1 MQRQKVLNTAY
12 MLYLYTSF
20 GDTYYVSKGDLFMFF
35 VSVAGAH
42 ITALSSWLPDFQGW
56 IARIFLIIC
65 ICRTALTG
73 REGQLVS
80 GGWSP
85 FETAKGKWHG
95 HFGAIAG
102 SSAEPV
108 LQDGGWE
115 SDGQGF
121 GPSASRRNAEHGASR
136 LILNATRQRSLS
148 WPLGRLRRYGLDNS
162 GRRHRMRSPKQ
173 TSAPSFIGQLPSTWL
188 GRDLWKVFACWAF
201 L

>member
-20 GDTYYVSKGDLFMFF
+20 GDTVYVSKGDLFMFF
-35 VSVAGAH
+35 VSDAGAH

-85 FETAKGKWHG
+85 FETAKGKWRG
-95 HFGAIAG
+95 HFGARAG

-121 GPSASRRNAEHGASR
+121 GPTASRRNAEHGASR

-148 WPLGRLRRYGLDNS
+148 WPLGRLRRYGWL
-162 GRRHRMRSPKQ
+162 GQFRSQ
-173 TSAPSFIGQLPSTWL
+173 TSHEISKADFSTKLPSTWL